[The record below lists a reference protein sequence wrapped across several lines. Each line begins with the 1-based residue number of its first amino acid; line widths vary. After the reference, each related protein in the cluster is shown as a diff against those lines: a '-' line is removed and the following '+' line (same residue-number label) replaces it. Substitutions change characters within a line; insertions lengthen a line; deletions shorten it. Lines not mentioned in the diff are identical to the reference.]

1 MCSSAHVDNGKKDI
15 LIIGVGPKQG
25 SDNTTLTAEKEYIK
39 NFSEKQKEV
48 CLCLHYN
55 GINSY
60 LFVIN
65 IKIDK
70 FKAKDC

>member
-39 NFSEKQKEV
+39 TFGEKQK
-48 CLCLHYN
+48 
-55 GINSY
+55 
-60 LFVIN
+60 
-65 IKIDK
+65 
-70 FKAKDC
+70 